1 MPTANGGV
9 ETLAHGTADLQIE
22 EAAQQGKMPT
32 ITGLAT
38 VYNSLGMPIQ
48 GVDDLRVRVLPG
60 TFSASLGRGDDIRAL
75 FDHDPGKI
83 LGRRSAGTLRI
94 EDSDRGLR
102 VQIVPPDTTVG
113 RDVIESIRRR
123 DLTGM
128 SIGFIVPEDG
138 SEMLDEEVDGKEVAV
153 REISRM
159 DLLEV
164 SIVTWPVFP
173 DTNVELNSL
182 KMLREHQHERYRLR
196 LARNAET
203 VKRLTATEDVV

>member
-1 MPTANGGV
+1 MPSANSGG
-9 ETLAHGTADLQIE
+9 ETLAHGTAELQIE

-38 VYNSLGMPIQ
+38 VYGSLGTPIQ

-75 FDHDPGKI
+75 FDHDAGKI

-94 EDSDRGLR
+94 EDSERGLR
-102 VQIVPPDTTVG
+102 VQITPPPTTVAK
-113 RDVIESIRRR
+113 DVIENIRLRN
-123 DLTGM
+123 LTGM

-138 SEMLDEEVDGKEVAV
+138 SEMLDEEVDGKEIVV

-164 SIVTWPVFP
+164 SVVTWPVFP

-196 LARNAET
+196 LVRNAET
-203 VKRLTATEDVV
+203 VKRLTAAGEVV